1 MEASINKTWPT
12 SLVSAI
18 ILVGGKYDRDLFK
31 KCKKSLSWVDEIV
44 EVKTK
49 NIKGG
54 FSQWRNEGLK
64 KAKGN
69 WILYVDTDEI
79 VGKNLKNEILE
90 VIGHKKLNVGC
101 FAIPRKNIIFGKEFK
116 HGGRK
121 PDYQKRLFLKKNL
134 KKWTGKLHEEPEFFG
149 ELKHLKNPLIHYKNS
164 SISDMVEKTNKWS
177 EIEAELMFKANHP
190 KMNIFRF
197 FSAGTREF
205 VLRFIK
211 QLSFLDGVKGVIYGM
226 YQIFSKLISY
236 SKLWE
241 KQLSKTLT

>member
-1 MEASINKTWPT
+1 MEKKVII
-12 SLVSAI
+12 SAI
-18 ILVGGKYDRDLFK
+18 IIVGGEYDKNLYER
-31 KCKKSLSWVDEIV
+31 CKKSLFWVDEIV

-54 FSQWRNEGLK
+54 FSQWRSEGLK
-64 KAKGN
+64 RAKGS
-69 WILYVDTDEI
+69 WILYVDTDEE
-79 VGKNLKNEILE
+79 VDRSLRDEILE
-90 VIGHKKLNVGC
+90 IIKDKELTTGC

-116 HGGRK
+116 YGGQY

-134 KKWTGKLHEEPEFFG
+134 KKWTGKLHEEPEFVG
-149 ELKHLKNPLIHYKNS
+149 ELKHLENPLIHHKNS

-177 EIEAELMFKANHP
+177 EVEAELMFKANHP

-205 VLRFIK
+205 VLRFVK